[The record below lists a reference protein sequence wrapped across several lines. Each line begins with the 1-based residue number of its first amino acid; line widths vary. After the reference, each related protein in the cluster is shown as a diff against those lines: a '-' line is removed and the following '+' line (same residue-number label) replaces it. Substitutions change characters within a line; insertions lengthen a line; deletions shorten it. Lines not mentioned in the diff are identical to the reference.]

1 MSERETW
8 QWRMTYK
15 QGHVERQILQ
25 AAHECRADLIVM
37 TTLGH
42 HSFLDALR
50 GSTTERIVRN
60 STCPVLALPA
70 YGNDQSSPWESPVW
84 RPAV

>member
-8 QWRMTYK
+8 QWRKTYK
-15 QGHVERQILQ
+15 QGGVERQVLQ
-25 AAHECRADLIVM
+25 AADECLADLIVM
-37 TTLGH
+37 ATRGH
-42 HSFLDALR
+42 HGFLDALR

-70 YGNDQSSPWESPVW
+70 YGDYQSPLPESPVW
-84 RPAV
+84 RPAI

>member
-8 QWRMTYK
+8 QWRKTYK
-15 QGHVERQILQ
+15 QGDVERQILQ
-25 AAHECRADLIVM
+25 AADEYRADLIVM
-37 TTLGH
+37 TTRGH
-42 HSFLDALR
+42 DGLLDALL

-70 YGNDQSSPWESPVW
+70 RGNDQK
-84 RPAV
+84 